1 MRLTQLENERRRDVD
16 ESNTR
21 RAAWARQDQAAAD
34 LDARAQH
41 VQQELEHI
49 ALEQTQLEQERREL
63 ARSQAQLDSRLDD
76 LGEAPEDE
84 RTALE
89 AALADIDAQVVERER
104 ALAERTRAH
113 TEAVQ
118 TLEAQRAALEHDR
131 TRLAALYAKQGRA
144 AHFQSEAERDAA
156 LDAELAELDTQ
167 AAALR
172 DAEREA
178 REACESAQ
186 AHHASCV
193 ERRAALEAELA
204 TRANAVG
211 EAQQQWRALRDERE
225 SLLEQKKELWKQEA
239 QTAAALTHAKDQLS
253 SEQRTLASTMDRA
266 TAAGLQS
273 VEAMAAREGITG
285 VYGPLYQL
293 FTVDDR
299 YKTAV
304 EATAGTSLFHMV
316 VDTDETAARLLALLQ
331 REKSGRVTFMPLN
344 RLRPPDTHYPQAPD
358 AVVMLRKLSFDEKLL
373 PAFKQVFGKT
383 IICPRLD
390 IAAAYVRSCQ
400 GLNAITLDGDQV
412 DRRGALSG
420 GFHDPGRSRLDAVK
434 SVQTWLARVD
444 AAQTQLTQ
452 QRRELSE
459 LEQRVTQLYSD
470 MLRYEAQRTQLQD
483 ERAVAL
489 DDLTWQR
496 RSEAD
501 AAARVERLER
511 AAATRAIDCANVET
525 KRAALENEKGTPLE
539 DRLTAAERAELG
551 ALVAREREAPA
562 ALAALTREAMELGEA
577 VHALSSELDER
588 LRRSRAALEQRL
600 ARVDDIAP
608 RGEAAQALHASWAT
622 TETRLQAAQARQDA
636 LQAELAS
643 LHAQLEQARG
653 LGEVDADVARQ
664 QAAAERLAA
673 RKQRLLEQ
681 RARCNEK
688 IRDLGVLPEDAFQK
702 FQRHSTEQLAA
713 QLHKARAA
721 LDEVAHVNKRA
732 VEQFHSIAKQRDAL
746 LQRHSELQAS
756 RASIREL
763 IEVLDARKEAAL
775 QATVEQVAAHFAAVF
790 AQLVP
795 GGHGELHLHE
805 AGVSLRIAFPPQRQA
820 VRMAQLSG
828 GQKSLVA
835 LTLVFAIQRSDPAP
849 FYLFDEIDANLDTQY
864 RTAVAQCIQELAQ
877 DAQFI
882 TTTFRPELVERAS
895 RWFGV
900 LFSAHKV
907 SSVVEISREDA
918 RAFVEAADT

>member
-1 MRLTQLENERRRDVD
+1 MQT
-16 ESNTR
+16 
-21 RAAWARQDQAAAD
+21 
-34 LDARAQH
+34 
-41 VQQELEHI
+41 VQQELEHV
-49 ALEQTQLEQERREL
+49 ALEQAQLEQERREI
-63 ARSQAQLDSRLDD
+63 ARSQAQLDSRLD
-76 LGEAPEDE
+76 EAPETE
-84 RTALE
+84 RATLE
-89 AALADIDAQVVERER
+89 EALAQVDAQVIERER

-118 TLEAQRAALEHDR
+118 ALEAQRAALEHDR
-131 TRLAALYAKQGRA
+131 TRLAVLYAKQGRA
-144 AHFQSEAERDAA
+144 AHFQNEAERDAA
-156 LDAELAELDTQ
+156 LDAELLELENQ
-167 AAALR
+167 SAAFNA
-172 DAEREA
+172 AEREA
-178 REACESAQ
+178 REACTAAQ
-186 AHHASCV
+186 AQHAACV
-193 ERRAALEAELA
+193 ERRTALEAELS
-204 TRANAVG
+204 TRAEAVQ
-211 EAQQQWRALRDERE
+211 EVQRQWRALQDERE
-225 SLLEQKKELWKQEA
+225 ALLEQKKELWKQEA

-253 SEQRTLASTMDRA
+253 SEQRALASTMDRA
-266 TAAGLQS
+266 TAVGLQS
-273 VEAMAAREGITG
+273 VEAMVARENLSG

-304 EATAGTSLFHMV
+304 EATAGASLFHMV
-316 VDTDETAARLLALLQ
+316 VDTDETASRLLALLH

-400 GLNAITLDGDQV
+400 GINAITLDGDQV

-434 SVQTWLARVD
+434 SVQTWLGRVD
-444 AAQTQLTQ
+444 AAETQLSQ

-459 LEQRVTQLYSD
+459 LEQRVTQLYSE
-470 MLRYEAQRTQLQD
+470 MLRCEAKRTQLQD

-501 AAARVERLER
+501 AVARVERLER
-511 AAATRAIDCANVET
+511 AAVSRSIDCANLAT
-525 KRAALENEKGTPLE
+525 RRAALESEKGTPLE
-539 DRLTAAERAELG
+539 DRLTAEERTELA
-551 ALVAREREAPA
+551 ALVTRERDGPA
-562 ALAALTREAMELGEA
+562 ALATLTRQAVELGEA
-577 VHALSSELDER
+577 AQSLRSELDER

-600 ARVDDIAP
+600 ARTDDGAS
-608 RGEAAQALHASWAT
+608 RSEAVQALDASRAT
-622 TETRLQAAQARQDA
+622 TEARLQAAQARQDA
-636 LQAELAS
+636 LQAELTA
-643 LHAQLEQARG
+643 LRTQLEQAQGRS
-653 LGEVDADVARQ
+653 EVSVDVARQ

-702 FQRHSTEQLAA
+702 FQRHSTEQLAS

-721 LDEVAHVNKRA
+721 LEEVAHVNKRA
-732 VEQFHSIAKQRDAL
+732 VEQFHSFSKQRDAL
-746 LQRHSELQAS
+746 LQRHAELQSS
-756 RASIREL
+756 RSSIREL

-775 QATVEQVAAHFAAVF
+775 QATVEQVAAHFSAVF
-790 AQLVP
+790 ARLVP
-795 GGHGELHLHE
+795 GGHGELRLHDD
-805 AGVSLRIAFPPQRQA
+805 GVSLQVAFPPQRSA

-835 LTLVFAIQRSDPAP
+835 LALVFAIQRSDPAP

-882 TTTFRPELVERAS
+882 TTTFRPELVERAD

-900 LFSAHKV
+900 LFSAQKV
-907 SSVVEISREDA
+907 SSVVEIAREDA
-918 RAFVEAADT
+918 RMFVEAAEAA

>member
-1 MRLTQLENERRRDVD
+1 MD

-21 RAAWARQDQAAAD
+21 RAAWARQDQAVAD
-34 LDARAQH
+34 LEGRAQH
-41 VQQELEHI
+41 VQQELEQV

-76 LGEAPEDE
+76 LGGAPEE
-84 RTALE
+84 RAALE
-89 AALADIDAQVVERER
+89 AALADVDAQVVERER

-118 TLEAQRAALEHDR
+118 ALEAQRAALEHDR

-156 LDAELAELDTQ
+156 LDSELAELDAQ
-167 AAALR
+167 ATALGE
-172 DAEREA
+172 AEREA
-178 REACESAQ
+178 REACASAQ

-193 ERRAALEAELA
+193 ERRVALEAELA

-239 QTAAALTHAKDQLS
+239 HTAAALTHAKDQLS

-273 VEAMAAREGITG
+273 VETMAAREGITG

-304 EATAGTSLFHMV
+304 EATAGASLFHMV

-444 AAQTQLTQ
+444 AAQTLLTQ

-470 MLRYEAQRTQLQD
+470 MLRCEAQRTQLQD

-501 AAARVERLER
+501 AAARVERMER
-511 AAATRAIDCANVET
+511 AAATRAIDCANLAT
-525 KRAALENEKGTPLE
+525 KRAALESEKGTPLE

-562 ALAALTREAMELGEA
+562 ALAALTRRAMELGEA
-577 VHALSSELDER
+577 AQLLSSELDER
-588 LRRSRAALEQRL
+588 LRRSHAALEQRL
-600 ARVDDIAP
+600 ARADDSAP
-608 RGEAAQALHASWAT
+608 RGEAAQALHASRAT
-622 TETRLQAAQARQDA
+622 TESRLQQAQARQDA

-643 LHAQLEQARG
+643 LQARLEQAHND
-653 LGEVDADVARQ
+653 GEVNADVARQ
-664 QAAAERLAA
+664 RAAAERLAA

-732 VEQFHSIAKQRDAL
+732 VEQFHSFAKQRDTL
-746 LQRHSELQAS
+746 LQRHEELQS
-756 RASIREL
+756 SQTSIREL

-775 QATVEQVAAHFAAVF
+775 QATVEQVASHFAAVI

-795 GGHGELHLHE
+795 GGHGEMRLHD
-805 AGVSLRIAFPPQRQA
+805 AGVALQVAFPPQRHA

-835 LTLVFAIQRSDPAP
+835 LALVFAIQRSDPAP
-849 FYLFDEIDANLDTQY
+849 FYLFDEIDANLDTQH

-877 DAQFI
+877 DAQFV

-907 SSVVEISREDA
+907 SSVVEIAREDA
-918 RAFVEAADT
+918 RAFVEAVDT